1 MSDEL
6 FTDLS
11 NEQLEVVAG
20 GTDFQIDATFYQAS
34 ENILSGSSYSGPNGS
49 VATSHG
55 RSTNIK
61 TAGLAFLAL
70 DANRILDIIKENDR

>member
-1 MSDEL
+1 MSGEL

-11 NEQLEVVAG
+11 DEKLEVVAG
-20 GTDFQIDATFYQAS
+20 GTDFAINATFYEAS

-49 VATSHG
+49 TASSHG
-55 RSTNIK
+55 KSTNIK

-70 DANRILDIIKENDR
+70 DANHIFDVLKYQ